1 MIILDTNHLSALKYE
16 ESEGFARLTARM
28 LARPYEEFG
37 ATVISLE
44 EQMRGWLAVIA
55 RWNDPVRQVSAYAE
69 LSKLN
74 DFYSCWTLLEFD
86 ERAALQCV
94 RLRRSI
100 PRVGTMDLKI
110 ASIALAQD
118 VLLLTANERDFKQ
131 VPGLRFEN
139 WLSA

>member
-16 ESEGFARLTARM
+16 ESEGFAR
-28 LARPYEEFG
+28 PYEEFG
-37 ATVISLE
+37 ATAISLE

-74 DFYSCWTLLEFD
+74 DFYSRWTLLEFD

-131 VPGLRFEN
+131 VPGLGFEN